1 MVGKTAT
8 AAWVALLLGAA
19 LAPPAPAAGLDPGIT
34 YDPGSPAGK
43 EYAIP
48 LVEARA
54 EGAGTTN
61 QRRAANIPFGV
72 GIHPPGRGSGH
83 RASEGV
89 APGGKAGRSG
99 AQREGAAESDRSLKS
114 RAEDTENPGGTAG
127 RTLLI
132 ALAVLGPAALLAVL
146 LQARR
151 PISRSGRA
159 A

>member
-1 MVGKTAT
+1 MLGKTAT
-8 AAWVALLLGAA
+8 ATWVALVLGAA
-19 LAPPAPAAGLDPGIT
+19 LAPSAPAAGLDPGIN

-48 LVEARA
+48 ARRGA
-54 EGAGTTN
+54 GRGAGTTN
-61 QRRAANIPFGV
+61 QRRAADIPVRRRHQSPWSRREAPAPRGRAGEV
-72 GIHPPGRGSGH
+72 WSARRGRGKG
-83 RASEGV
+83 
-89 APGGKAGRSG
+89 
-99 AQREGAAESDRSLKS
+99 DRSLKS

-151 PISRSGRA
+151 PVSRGGSA

>member
-1 MVGKTAT
+1 MGCARARRRPRPVGS
-8 AAWVALLLGAA
+8 
-19 LAPPAPAAGLDPGIT
+19 AAGLDPGIN

-48 LVEARA
+48 LVEGRA
-54 EGAGTTN
+54 EGRYRN
-61 QRRAANIPFGV
+61 QRRAADIPFGV
-72 GIHPPGRGSGH
+72 GINPPGRGGGATP
-83 RASEGV
+83 RAGPAVWSARRGR
-89 APGGKAGRSG
+89 GKG
-99 AQREGAAESDRSLKS
+99 DRSLKS

-132 ALAVLGPAALLAVL
+132 ALAVMGPAALLAVL

-151 PISRSGRA
+151 PVSRGGSA